1 MGRKYRS
8 KHSVQE
14 TCVMFPARIYNNIVL
29 IMNSAVVYI
38 SFYQSHEC
46 VFKMFKVGALEQ
58 IS

>member
-14 TCVMFPARIYNNIVL
+14 TCVTFPARIYNNIVL
-29 IMNSAVVYI
+29 IMDSAEVYVG
-38 SFYQSHEC
+38 FYQSHKYAC
-46 VFKMFKVGALEQ
+46 VIKMGALEQ